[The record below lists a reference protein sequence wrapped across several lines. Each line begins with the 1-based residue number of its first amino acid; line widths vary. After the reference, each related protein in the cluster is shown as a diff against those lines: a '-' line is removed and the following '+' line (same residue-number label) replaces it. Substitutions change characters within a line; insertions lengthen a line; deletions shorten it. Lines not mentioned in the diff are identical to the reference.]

1 MKNQLEKFYYSFG
14 DRGVMFILFACSVVM
29 HALLAMIS
37 ELPAIQPD
45 EIGTASVAAF
55 YAGRDWSGIMQHIGY
70 YYGYIQALFYAP
82 LFPIFGGN
90 PLALYKA
97 MLVVNGIIISFIPL
111 LAYHLASKLGVGKV
125 WQKIVIALCSGL
137 YITYVAHSK
146 FIWNEA
152 ICSLLPWLLIWC
164 VFMAWDRKNSHSRF
178 AMSMLTGFMCAVC
191 YAAHSRLIAVVAALI
206 VTLLLMRVWLK
217 ERILN
222 LPVFF
227 ITMALSFVTEH
238 FCAAAIKSAV
248 WKGHA
253 SGNVVGKEVGRLS
266 GLLESGGIGR
276 LCSALFGHLYT
287 FFTSTIGLGAI
298 ALTVITV
305 MVWTRRA
312 ENAREK
318 RRAEIDEDGTKE
330 YAPPGHKYSTRLMLF
345 GLYGFFAVGGT
356 MLMSA
361 LFKFNSTSIGS
372 AKDLVMFGRYT
383 DSTAPLAIML
393 ALIFLFMYG
402 FKLRHIFGS
411 AAVYAYSCFAFAIS
425 AYPIVR
431 DASNYRESP
440 ILALMP
446 WRIGEDHSEP
456 LTGMSFVIM
465 SSCVFA
471 LFALMVVFCSC
482 SNKHYVQMTSVL
494 LCGLFVYT
502 TVFAGAE
509 YLPMRAEN
517 NEKHIVPA
525 REISQIIYNDPQSPP
540 IAAYG
545 LSSRMSSLVQFM
557 NPDATVSITKRVKDI
572 PENCLLITT
581 LNEKIKLTTG
591 AEIIGTTSNYI
602 VYAVGDSARDY
613 IRYKRSSDSAPAAE
627 DTTTEG

>member
-1 MKNQLEKFYYSFG
+1 MKKQLEKFYYSFG

-29 HALLAMIS
+29 HALLAVIP
-37 ELPAIQPD
+37 EYPAIQPD

-55 YAGRDWSGIMQHIGY
+55 YSGRDWSGLMQSIGY
-70 YYGYIQALFYAP
+70 YYGYIQAIFYAP
-82 LFPIFGGN
+82 LFSIFGGN
-90 PLALYKA
+90 PAALYKA
-97 MLVVNGIIISFIPL
+97 MLVVNGILISFIPL
-111 LAYHLASKLGVGKV
+111 LAYHLSSKLGVGKV

-152 ICSLLPWLLIWC
+152 VCGLLPWLLIWC

-178 AMSMLTGFMCAVC
+178 AMSMLSGFMCAVC
-191 YAAHSRLIAVVAALI
+191 YAAHSRLLAVAAALV
-206 VTLLLMRVWLK
+206 VTLLVMRIWLK
-217 ERILN
+217 EKILN

-227 ITMALSFVTEH
+227 ITMGLSFVTEH
-238 FCAAAIKSAV
+238 FCAAAIKNAV
-248 WKGHA
+248 WNGRA
-253 SGNVVGKEVGRLS
+253 SGNVTENELGRLS

-276 LCSALFGHLYT
+276 FFSTLFGHIYT
-287 FFTSTIGLGAI
+287 FMTSTVGLGAI
-298 ALTVITV
+298 ALTVISV
-305 MVWTRRA
+305 MIGSRIA

-318 RRAEIDEDGTKE
+318 RRAEVDEDGTKE
-330 YAPPGHKYSTRLMLF
+330 YEPTEHRYSTRLMLF
-345 GLYGFFAVGGT
+345 GLYAFFAVGGT

-361 LFKFNSTSIGS
+361 LFKFNSTSINS
-372 AKDLVMFGRYT
+372 AKDLVIFGRYT
-383 DSTAPLAIML
+383 DSVAPLAIML

-402 FKLRHIFGS
+402 YKLRHIFS
-411 AAVYAYSCFAFAIS
+411 AAAVYAYVCFAFAVS

-431 DASNYRESP
+431 DAPGYRESP

-446 WRIGEDHSEP
+446 WRIGEELSEP

-465 SSCVFA
+465 SSCVFG

-482 SNKHYVQMTSVL
+482 SNRHYVQIVSVL
-494 LCGLFVYT
+494 LCGVFVYT
-502 TVFAGAE
+502 TVYAGAE
-509 YLPMRAEN
+509 YLPMRAED
-517 NEKHIVPA
+517 NEKHILPA

-557 NPDATVSITKRVKDI
+557 NPDASVSITRKMKDI
-572 PENCLLITT
+572 PDNCLLITT
-581 LNEKIKLTTG
+581 LNEEITLTTG

-613 IRYKRSSDSAPAAE
+613 IRYKRSSDSVPAGE
-627 DTTTEG
+627 TKTEG